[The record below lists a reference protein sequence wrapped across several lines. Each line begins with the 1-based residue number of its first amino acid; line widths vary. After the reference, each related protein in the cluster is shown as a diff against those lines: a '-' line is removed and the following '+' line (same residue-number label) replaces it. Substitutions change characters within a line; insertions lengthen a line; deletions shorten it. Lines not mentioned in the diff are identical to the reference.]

1 MEKSENKS
9 IINWE
14 LHQKLRVKQSKIVKE
29 FKPYKKPTLGGF
41 FKLGITW
48 LRNKFLSFRN

>member
-9 IINWE
+9 VINWE